1 MVNPVVVQC
10 CFIVRDW
17 AIIFGTYWN
26 CVVCYVWRCDV
37 RTVDYRA
44 TAAVRCAVCCVSASV
59 IGRVSY
65 QATC

>member
-17 AIIFGTYWN
+17 AIIFGVYWN
-26 CVVCYVWRCDV
+26 CVVCDV

-44 TAAVRCAVCCVSASV
+44 TAAVRCAVGCVSASV